1 MKLQPHKSI
10 GALQYL
16 SMKNQQPLVGT
27 GTLISK
33 DLVLT
38 AAHNIFNKDTRECY
52 YGFRFYPKQIGKL
65 EEYYEIEDIFLPGRY
80 LLNPRVDHDYALLKL
95 KK

>member
-1 MKLQPHKSI
+1 MGNEEAQSATGYRDQQMFRGQTKLPQVQEEEMKLQPHKST

-16 SMKNQQPLVGT
+16 SIKGQQPLVGT

-52 YGFRFYPKQIGKL
+52 YGWRFYPKING
-65 EEYYEIEDIFLPGRY
+65 
-80 LLNPRVDHDYALLKL
+80 
-95 KK
+95 